1 MANLYAT
8 TVGSTTFGANALGAK
23 TTSFE
28 NFGTRELVHLK
39 IAGTLSASAVDISS
53 ANFRAAVIRG
63 VQLYAETFGIGVT
76 DPSSP
81 YDLVITVADDTA
93 NGADS
98 GNTQATTFGLMEA
111 GILAQVNAV
120 TAGTLDAVVVTRYSQ
135 FTGDILA
142 A

>member
-111 GILAQVNAV
+111 GILAQVNGV
-120 TAGTLDAVVVTRYSQ
+120 TAGTLDAVVVTRYTQ

-142 A
+142 